1 MEILILLGNIH
12 SIISLTL
19 IMKALILLRD
29 IYSII
34 SLTDNGSF
42 DLTEGYLQYRQ
53 PDSDNE
59 SFDLTEGYL
68 QYHQHD

>member
-1 MEILILLGNIH
+1 MKALILLWDIY

-34 SLTDNGSF
+34 ILT
-42 DLTEGYLQYRQ
+42 
-53 PDSDNE
+53 DNE
-59 SFDLTEGYL
+59 SFDFTMGYYY
-68 QYHQHD
+68 QSG